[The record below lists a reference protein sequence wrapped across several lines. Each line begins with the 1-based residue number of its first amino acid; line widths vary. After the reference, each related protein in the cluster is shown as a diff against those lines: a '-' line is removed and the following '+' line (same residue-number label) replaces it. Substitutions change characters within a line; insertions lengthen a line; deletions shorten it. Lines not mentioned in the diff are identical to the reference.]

1 MTPLNGKVLIAF
13 LLFLGKNLKNSQ
25 ESQKKSLFP
34 NFLQNVHPHFAAGG
48 VVSVADWAKQ

>member
-13 LLFLGKNLKNSQ
+13 LLFLGQNLKKI
-25 ESQKKSLFP
+25 KKVKKNSLFP
-34 NFLQNVHPHFAAGG
+34 NFFQNVHPRFAAGG